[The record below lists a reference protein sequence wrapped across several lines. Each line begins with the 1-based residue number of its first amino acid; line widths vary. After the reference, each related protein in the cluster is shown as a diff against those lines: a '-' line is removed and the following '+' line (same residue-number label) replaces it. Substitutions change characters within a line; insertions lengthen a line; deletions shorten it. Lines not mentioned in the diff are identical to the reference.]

1 MLPWRSGWT
10 ATLLAASLL
19 AAPVWA
25 ANRCRLE
32 MFPPLPVKMESL
44 RPVVSASINGIDAR
58 FMVDTGSFFDFLSPA
73 AAAELKL
80 PLGYAPPWL
89 YVNGVGGSIQP
100 RMATAKVFGVAGAT
114 LHDAEFLVGDN
125 DFGNGIDG
133 ILGQNLFYRIA
144 DVEYD
149 FAKGTLR
156 FIKPRHCGG
165 EILAYWAAALPIA
178 TVDLR
183 WTTPQRPYLAGEAA
197 VNGHR
202 IEVLFDTG
210 ASRSILSLDAA
221 RRAGITP
228 ESPGVLPAGTMAGMG
243 KSTIKV
249 WSAPIDKFEIGGEAI
264 EHTRVLI
271 GDIDFPGLDID
282 MLLGA
287 DFFLAHHVYVAYSQD
302 KLYFTY
308 NGGVVFDLNAK
319 RPAQSAGV
327 AAKAPGA
334 AADVTDAAG
343 FMRQGMAEASRGDY
357 PQAIADLTRACQLDA
372 TTPDCH
378 YQRGLAYWHS
388 AQPQPAL
395 TDFSAAIQLQ
405 PRDFEAYLARAQLE
419 LPRQPA
425 AAENDIDAV
434 DRFAP
439 PEADLRLALAHL
451 YGAVGEYAGAVHQ
464 YDLWIEYHPNDL
476 RLPSALS
483 GRCGSEAAANVDVDR
498 AVADCTEALSLMP
511 KTAPVLASAVA
522 MNNRGLAY
530 FREGRLDKSLADFD
544 AALKLQPQFA
554 AARYQRGLVE
564 LKKGLVAQGRADL
577 AAARARSP
585 GLAKRLAS
593 MGLSP

>member
-1 MLPWRSGWT
+1 MLRWRLGWI
-10 ATLLAASLL
+10 ATLLAASL
-19 AAPVWA
+19 AAATAGA
-25 ANRCRLE
+25 ATRCRLE
-32 MFPPLPVKMESL
+32 MFPPLPVRMENL
-44 RPVVSASINGIDAR
+44 RPVISASINGTDAR

-89 YVNGVGGSIQP
+89 YVNGVGGSIRP
-100 RMATAKVFGVAGAT
+100 RMVTAKTFGVAGAT

-125 DFGNGIDG
+125 DFGSGIDG
-133 ILGQNLFYRIA
+133 ILGQNLFFRIA

-149 FAKGTLR
+149 FADGALR
-156 FIKPRHCGG
+156 FVKPKHCSG
-165 EILAYWAAALPIA
+165 EVLAYWAAALPIA

-183 WTTPQRPYLAGEAA
+183 WTTPQRPYLAGEAR

-210 ASRSILSLDAA
+210 AARSVLSLGAA

-228 ESPGVLPAGTMAGMG
+228 DSPGVIPAGAMGGMG

-271 GDIDFPGLDID
+271 GDVDFPGMDID
-282 MLLGA
+282 MLLGS

-308 NGGVVFDLNAK
+308 NGGVVFDLNAR
-319 RPAQSAGV
+319 RPAQTA
-327 AAKAPGA
+327 GA
-334 AADVTDAAG
+334 ARAPSAPADASE
-343 FMRQGMAEASRGDY
+343 FMRRGMAEASRGDY
-357 PQAIADLTRACQLDA
+357 PQAIADLTRACQLEA

-388 AQPQPAL
+388 AQLQPAL
-395 TDFSAAIQLQ
+395 ADFSAAIQLQ
-405 PRDFEAYLARAQLE
+405 THDFEAYLARARLE

-425 AAENDIDAV
+425 AAESDIDAV

-439 PEADLRLALAHL
+439 PQADLRLALARM
-451 YGAVGEYAGAVHQ
+451 YAAVGEYAGAIHQ
-464 YDLWIEYHPNDL
+464 YDLWIEYHPHDN
-476 RLPSALS
+476 RTGYALS
-483 GRCGSEAAANVDVDR
+483 SRCGSEAAANVDMDR
-498 AVADCTEALSLMP
+498 ALDDCNTALHLLPAD
-511 KTAPVLASAVA
+511 APVGESAVFLG
-522 MNNRGLAY
+522 NRGLVHL
-530 FREGRLDKSLADFD
+530 RQGNLDGALADFN
-544 AALKLQPQFA
+544 AALKLQPRFPL
-554 AARYQRGLVE
+554 ARYERGVVE
-564 LKKGLVAQGRADL
+564 LKKGL
-577 AAARARSP
+577 AAAGQADVAAAQAHSP

-593 MGLSP
+593 IGLAP

>member
-19 AAPVWA
+19 AVTASA
-25 ANRCRLE
+25 ATRCRLE
-32 MFPPLPVKMESL
+32 MFPPLPVKMEDL
-44 RPVVSASINGIDAR
+44 RPVVSASINGVDAR

-80 PLGYAPPWL
+80 PLGDAPPWL

-100 RMATAKVFGVAGAT
+100 RMATAKVFGLAGAT
-114 LHDAEFLVGDN
+114 LHDADFLVGDN
-125 DFGNGIDG
+125 DFGNGVDG
-133 ILGQNLFYRIA
+133 ILGQNLFYGIA

-149 FAKGTLR
+149 FANGTLR
-156 FIKPRHCGG
+156 FIKPQHCSGQV
-165 EILAYWAAALPIA
+165 LAYWSATLPIA

-183 WTTPQRPYLAGEAA
+183 WTTPQRPYLAGEAT

-228 ESPGVLPAGTMAGMG
+228 DSPGVLPAGTMRGMG
-243 KSTIKV
+243 QSTIKV

-264 EHTRVLI
+264 EHTRVLM

-302 KLYFTY
+302 KVYFTY

-319 RPAQSAGV
+319 RPAQTAG
-327 AAKAPGA
+327 AAKTPSAP
-334 AADVTDAAG
+334 ADTADAPG

-372 TTPDCH
+372 GTPDCH

-388 AQPQPAL
+388 AQLQPAL

-405 PRDFEAYLARAQLE
+405 PQDFDAYLARAQLE

-439 PEADLRLALAHL
+439 PEADLRLALARL
-451 YGAVGEYAGAVHQ
+451 YGAVREYAGAVHQ
-464 YDLWIEYHPNDL
+464 YDLWIEYHPNDI
-476 RLPSALS
+476 RLPYALS

-498 AVADCTEALSLMP
+498 ALDDCNTALHLMP
-511 KTAPVLASAVA
+511 ADAPVGASAA
-522 MNNRGLAY
+522 AFGNRGLVHL
-530 FREGRLDKSLADFD
+530 RQGNLDGALADFN
-544 AALKLQPQFA
+544 AALKLQPQFPL
-554 AARYQRGLVE
+554 ARYGRGLVE
-564 LKKGLVAQGRADL
+564 LKKGLEAAGQADV
-577 AAARARSP
+577 AAAQAHSP
-585 GLAKRLAS
+585 GLAKRLTS
-593 MGLSP
+593 IGLAP